1 MAERASR
8 SEALS
13 PGPPAS
19 HLEENVLVYEPEP
32 IDTSKVRLSDEI
44 FELTEHLAENAH
56 EVWAQK
62 RMAEG
67 WRYGPRR
74 DEDKKTHP
82 SLVPYKDL
90 PESEKEY
97 DRSTAME
104 TLKVMLAMGYRIE
117 KAP

>member
-1 MAERASR
+1 MTEGAAR

-13 PGPPAS
+13 PRPAAS
-19 HLEENVLVYEPEP
+19 HPEENVLVYEPKP
-32 IDTSKVRLSDEI
+32 IDTSKVQLSDEI

-56 EVWAQK
+56 EVWAE
-62 RMAEG
+62 RRIAEG
-67 WRYGPRR
+67 WSYGPRR
-74 DEDKKTHP
+74 DEDEKKHP

>member
-1 MAERASR
+1 VQLDPK
-8 SEALS
+8 LS
-13 PGPPAS
+13 PNASVS

-32 IDTSKVRLSDEI
+32 VDTSKVQLSDEI
-44 FELTEHLAENAH
+44 LGLTEHLAENAH
-56 EVWAQK
+56 EVWAQ
-62 RMAEG
+62 RRIAEG

-74 DEDKKTHP
+74 DEKTKEHP
-82 SLVPYKDL
+82 SLVPYEDL

-104 TLKVMLAMGYRIE
+104 TLKAVLVMGYEIE